1 MIVHCCLLA
10 RETAEMY
17 LGDATDEGRAT
28 SLKLGPA
35 VNFRIIPGE
44 LRGSQMPFC
53 VGFSCSLLC
62 VHAEYEMLK
71 ERMGFKLL

>member
-10 RETAEMY
+10 RETAGIYMIYMY
-17 LGDATDEGRAT
+17 LGDATDEGYAT

-44 LRGSQMPFC
+44 LRGSQMPPC
-53 VGFSCSLLC
+53 AGFS
-62 VHAEYEMLK
+62 
-71 ERMGFKLL
+71 